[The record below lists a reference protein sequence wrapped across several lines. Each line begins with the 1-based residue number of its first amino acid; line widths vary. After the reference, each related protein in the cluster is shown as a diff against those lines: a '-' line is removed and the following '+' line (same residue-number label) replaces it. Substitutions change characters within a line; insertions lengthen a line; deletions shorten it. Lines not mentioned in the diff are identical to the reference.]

1 MTNGGLKTKIIL
13 LVSLP
18 TVLLTLLLAGLF
30 LTAYFKTLNQQLIV
44 YSKDISLEIS
54 QEISRFL
61 VNNETNKIVQISN
74 SKLNKPDVRAVAVFN
89 TDNQLISHVGPDM
102 APIPLLTSKNASPS
116 SHEQIFETEE
126 SIRISSPIFHPEYV
140 DGGQTRPKIGYVE
153 IEVSSLGNTLKKYQT
168 VGLVAAALLLCW
180 IAQGLIA
187 YFLSTWAETVIA
199 KLKHAITEITKGKL
213 DTQLDLTKRGP
224 LEPLQQAFNNM
235 GSTLNQYQNELKETL
250 EQATEDVRETLET
263 IEIQNIELDMARKEA
278 LEASRI
284 KSEFLASMSHEIRTP
299 LNSIIG
305 FTRLLLKSPLT
316 PRQKD
321 HLDTVRKSSHGLLT
335 IINEILDFSKIEA
348 GKLVLEQAPFNLR
361 DTVDDVIDLLSP
373 LAHEKNLEQV
383 IIFYSDVPNDLIGD
397 AQRIKQV
404 LTNLINNAIKFS
416 DQGTI
421 VVRVIL
427 ESENDT
433 SVVVR
438 CSVSDKGIGLSEE
451 QKKDLFKAFSQ
462 VNTNHLRSYGGTG
475 LGLVISKHLV
485 EKMGGEIG
493 FESEPSKGSTFWFTS
508 RLKIDHAKITTDATR
523 VFSNIKVALFDANKV
538 TALSVSH
545 LLENDN
551 FLHTN
556 YETIE
561 ALYLGVKQAYHDK
574 LGYDYAI
581 IGINQSYENNHQL
594 IAVIKEIEA
603 DYNCK
608 VVILSNINN
617 ESNYQNLLEQNSSLY
632 LIKPITYRKFIN
644 SIAELCEENS
654 SYVTLPPTEPGPDAI
669 NNNDGFTFPC
679 QVLAVD
685 DNASN
690 LKLICSFLNDLGAE
704 VTAVSS
710 GEKAVAEAKK
720 TNFDLILMDI
730 RMPGMDGMEATKQIR
745 SAEPNGK
752 HVPIIAVTAH
762 AMANEKINLLSNG
775 MNDYIT
781 KPIDEIQLRHMINKW
796 TSACD
801 INRASFLPTP
811 KPRLAD
817 IDFTKIETI
826 AKSNATKII
835 DFDESVRLAGGKHD
849 LAKDLYLELIS
860 ELEENKSVILA
871 AKNDLGDLLERVHKL
886 HGGTRYCGVPRLRMA
901 ALQLETHIKQKNNPK
916 IEHALSDLIS
926 AIDQLLAWHQEN
938 QESFFSMLASNDSDS
953 IRH

>member
-1 MTNGGLKTKIIL
+1 MNNGGLKTKIIL

-18 TVLLTLLLAGLF
+18 TVLLTLLLAWLF
-30 LTAYFKTLNQQLIV
+30 LGAYFKTLNQQLIV
-44 YSKDISLEIS
+44 YSKDVSLEIS
-54 QEISRFL
+54 QEIGGFL
-61 VNNETNKIVQISN
+61 ANNKTDKIDQIS
-74 SKLNKPDVRAVAVFN
+74 KAILNKPDVRAIAVFSA
-89 TDNQLISHVGPDM
+89 DRRLLSHVGPDM
-102 APIPLLTSKNASPS
+102 TPIPLLTSKNASPP
-116 SHEQIFETEE
+116 HEQILATER
-126 SIRISSPIFHPEYV
+126 SIRISSSIFHPGYV
-140 DGGQTRPKIGYVE
+140 DGDQTRPKIGHVE
-153 IEVSSLGNTLKKYQT
+153 IEITSLGNTLKKYQAASLVT
-168 VGLVAAALLLCW
+168 VALLLCW

-187 YFLSTWAETVIA
+187 YFLSTRTETVIA
-199 KLKHAITEITKGKL
+199 KLSRAITEITKGKL
-213 DTQLDLTKRGP
+213 DTQLDLMKLGP
-224 LEPLQQAFNNM
+224 LQPLQKAFNNM
-235 GSTLNQYQNELKETL
+235 GSTLNQSQNELKETL

-284 KSEFLASMSHEIRTP
+284 KSEFLANMSHEIRTP

-305 FTRLLLKSPLT
+305 FTKLLLKTPLT
-316 PRQKD
+316 ARQKD
-321 HLDTVRKSSHGLLT
+321 HLDTVRKSSNGLLS

-361 DTVDDVIDLLSP
+361 DTVDDVTDLLSP

-383 IIFYSDVPNDLIGD
+383 VFFYSDVPNDLIGD

-421 VVRVIL
+421 IIRVIL
-427 ESENDT
+427 ESENDS

-438 CSVSDKGIGLSEE
+438 CSVSDKGIGLNKE
-451 QKKDLFKAFSQ
+451 QQKDLFKAFTQ
-462 VNTNHLRSYGGTG
+462 ANTNQLRSYGGTG
-475 LGLVISKHLV
+475 LGLVISKLLV

-493 FESEPSKGSTFWFTS
+493 FESESNEGSTFWFTS
-508 RLKIDHAKITTDATR
+508 RLKIDRAKINTIEKRA
-523 VFSNIKVALFDANKV
+523 FSNIKVALFDANKV

-561 ALYLGVKQAYHDK
+561 ALCLGVRQAHHDK
-574 LGYDYAI
+574 RGYDYAI

-594 IAVIKEIEA
+594 ITTIEEIET
-603 DYNCK
+603 DYKCK
-608 VVILSNINN
+608 AILLSNINN
-617 ESNYQNLLEQNSSLY
+617 ESSYQQLLEQSSSIY
-632 LIKPITYRKFIN
+632 LIKPATYRKFTN
-644 SIAELCEENS
+644 SIIALCEENIS
-654 SYVTLPPTEPGPDAI
+654 HTTLSPIEPSPGAAS
-669 NNNDGFTFPC
+669 NNDDLSPCC

-704 VTAVSS
+704 VTAVNS
-710 GEKAVAEAKK
+710 GEKAVAEAAK

-730 RMPGMDGMEATKQIR
+730 RMPGIDGIEATKQIR

-762 AMANEKINLLSNG
+762 AMANEKIKLLSNG

-781 KPIDEIQLRHMINKW
+781 KPIDEKQLQHIINKW
-796 TSACD
+796 ASACD
-801 INRASFLPTP
+801 INLAPLLPKSTP
-811 KPRLAD
+811 KPNLAD
-817 IDFTKIETI
+817 IGATKVE
-826 AKSNATKII
+826 AKSNATMII
-835 DFDESVRLAGGKHD
+835 DFDESVRLAGGKYD

-860 ELEENKSVILA
+860 ELEEDKAIILA
-871 AKNDLGDLLERVHKL
+871 AKNDLGDLLDRVHKL
-886 HGGTRYCGVPRLRMA
+886 HGGTRYCGVPNLRMA
-901 ALQLETHIKQKNNPK
+901 ALHLETHIKQKNNPQ
-916 IEHALSDLIS
+916 IERALSDLIS

-938 QESFFSMLASNDSDS
+938 QESFFSMLASNNSNS